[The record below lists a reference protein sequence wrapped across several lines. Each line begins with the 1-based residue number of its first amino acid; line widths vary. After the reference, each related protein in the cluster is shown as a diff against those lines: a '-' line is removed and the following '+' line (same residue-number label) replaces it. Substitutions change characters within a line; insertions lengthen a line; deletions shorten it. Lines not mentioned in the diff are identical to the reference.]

1 MTMLSA
7 IRKAVEADPIGGSAL
22 IDEVIY
28 SYLSDQAESLRPE
41 IEQVLS
47 AFMAE
52 RVAIAKRSLGRTY
65 VESMINGDYPSEDV
79 QKSAQWIADL
89 EFFITDSISKSE
101 LTGNDLYEFNRK
113 HPRGQGGRF
122 RQGLPH
128 KLNPKHDTTSR
139 KFKNISPVLQHTAIT
154 ELPDQGAMHAPGR
167 TPSEIETANMEQHQ
181 YEQAN
186 RLVTAMLAKFSGSEL
201 QGVSVAVNL
210 TSPDNSKR
218 TRYFPAAKLKNNG
231 FGGFNGEELW
241 NAGDVID
248 DIELEAKPNASEETK
263 NRIAA
268 YNTLGNVGGSALAQI
283 GAISPQSQK
292 ALFDSLNR
300 NKSQRNSRLSNF
312 FNRMTAGS
320 EVMNQ
325 VPGMEKYGQYARFV
339 GTMGPQAEEALG
351 PYVQQAAYRYRGT
364 EKEPDLELI
373 RQFNGRTMRAVD
385 AAAET
390 RTKTSDISD
399 QLMADSLDRANQGD
413 ITLQAASYEI
423 NNLSRR
429 RGGAFTPDE
438 LKLNVRADVAAH
450 HLLSTLPDDPFVAR
464 VSEESGHI
472 LPSQGVIIDADGDV
486 VSQSVGFSDD
496 HYLPFDLKNLK
507 ALRGGQY
514 VRTRQQG
521 GLTGEDIYASIRTGA
536 RMATVVSSSG
546 VYSIEFDPNFR
557 GARANSD
564 KARAMYDRYLKIL
577 DSMEKSKLYIKDIDG
592 TEKAKLRAQ
601 AQAMGDTDGTIYRRF
616 LDERREAGKNLDEGT
631 LAILQE
637 EAQQQADSEGF
648 KTKGDRY
655 NRRVEEIFDELTEE
669 KMKERVSQL
678 SLNAKGYEVALKT
691 LQQQFPYFIRN
702 VSYQPLTSKQQG
714 EGFLQNLNQSGKL
727 GARQSLSAKDRGYVN
742 PGGLRPEHTRR
753 GFKNPSTG
761 DYNKFK
767 NEDFYNSSVDDTVA
781 KPKEET
787 KSESGT
793 TAGGPKNAPKS
804 KSAFL
809 NQVDLFASGQK
820 EKGIKAAKALD
831 IMISQIPDGPIGLA
845 PNDPSLGVGAINW
858 DDVKNDPDAR
868 EVALKILLHKQGGGI
883 ASRYATDPDIVAG
896 LLTDKKLV
904 ENVAGMYNNDEQA
917 TRGFGGSNASYDD
930 VLAKILAAGNEL
942 ANAAS
947 FEQPFAEQVSGSR
960 GEFYAGVKPQNFK
973 EISDLTD
980 LNSIKAFL
988 SDDKNRAVADA
999 YNELKDNPSDGA
1011 VLSQIIPSLK
1021 ALEEAHK
1028 KERAAF
1034 AAVQQPGAKPE
1045 DYTPKVILAQ
1055 AGITPD
1061 EWSSILGNPSNLTA
1075 YGYSEHAPMSQFSE
1089 SVVQGRARALQL
1101 ARSLLV
1107 AERLMGVMAGGE
1119 EAPKAQA
1126 PGEPSLE
1133 PTSKNLSK
1141 AYWSQQDPNYLRLS
1155 KARLSPRVQVLSKS
1169 HPLTREIQMRKSL
1182 NLPLVSKKP
1191 K

>member
-1 MTMLSA
+1 MTMLGA

-41 IEQVLS
+41 IEQLFG

-52 RVAIAKRSLGRTY
+52 RVAVAKRSLGRSY
-65 VESMINGDYPSEDV
+65 VESMVDGNYPAENV

-89 EFFITDSISKSE
+89 EFFITDTVRKNEMS
-101 LTGNDLYEFNRK
+101 GADLYDFNRK

-122 RQGLPH
+122 RQGLPN

-139 KFKNISPVLQHTAIT
+139 KFKNISPVLQGAAVL
-154 ELPDQGAMHAPGR
+154 ERDDQGAMHAPGR
-167 TPSEIETANMEQHQ
+167 DASEQETTNMEQHQ

-186 RLVTAMLAKFSGSEL
+186 RLVTGMLASFSGEDL
-201 QGVSVAVNL
+201 KGVNVAVNL
-210 TSPDNSKR
+210 TSVDNAKR
-218 TRYFPAAKLKNNG
+218 TRYFPASKLKNNG
-231 FGGFNGEELW
+231 FGGFTGDQLW

-248 DIELEAKPNASEETK
+248 DIELEAKRDANDETK

-268 YNTLGNVGGSALAQI
+268 YNTLGTVGGSALAQV
-283 GAISPQSQK
+283 GTVTPESQK
-292 ALFDSLNR
+292 ALFDALNR
-300 NKSQRNSRLSNF
+300 NKSQKNSRLSNF

-320 EVMNQ
+320 NVMNQ
-325 VPGMEKYGQYARFV
+325 VPGMEKYGHYARFV
-339 GTMGPQAEEALG
+339 GTMGPQAEDALG

-364 EKEPDLELI
+364 EKEPDLDLV
-373 RQFNGRTMRAVD
+373 RQFNGRTMRVVD
-385 AAAET
+385 AAADS
-390 RTKTSDISD
+390 RTKVSDISD
-399 QLMADSLDRANQGD
+399 QIMVASMDRSNQSD
-413 ITLQAASYEI
+413 VTLQAASYEI
-423 NNLSRR
+423 NNLSRS

-450 HLLSTLPDDPFVAR
+450 HLLGTLPDDPFVAR

-507 ALRGGQY
+507 SLRGGQY

-564 KARAMYDRYLKIL
+564 KARSMYDRYLKIL

-592 TEKAKLRAQ
+592 PEKAKLRAQ

-616 LDERREAGKNLDEGT
+616 LEERREAGKNLDEGT

-637 EAQQQADSEGF
+637 EAVQQADTEGF

-655 NRRVEEIFDELTEE
+655 NRRVEEIFDELSEE

-678 SLNAKGYEVALKT
+678 ALNAKGYDVALKT
-691 LQQQFPYFIRN
+691 LQQQFPYYIRN

-727 GARQSLSAKDRGYVN
+727 GARQSLGAKDSGYVN
-742 PGGLRPEHTRR
+742 PGGLRPESSRR

-761 DYNKFK
+761 AYNQFK
-767 NEDFYNSSVDDTVA
+767 NEDFYNSSNDDSVA
-781 KPKEET
+781 TPKPEAKE
-787 KSESGT
+787 GGAAA
-793 TAGGPKNAPKS
+793 AGGTKNAPKS
-804 KSAFL
+804 AFL
-809 NQVDLFASGQK
+809 NKVELFASGQK
-820 EKGIKAAKALD
+820 EKGLKAAKSLD
-831 IMISQIPDGPIGLA
+831 MMFSNIPDGPIGMA
-845 PNDPSLGVGAINW
+845 PNDPSKGAGAIEW
-858 DDVKNDPDAR
+858 DDVKNDPDGR
-868 EVALKILLHKQGGGI
+868 NTALAILLHKQGGGI
-883 ASRYATDPDIVAG
+883 APRYATDPDIVAG

-904 ENVAGMYNNDEQA
+904 ENVLGMYNNDEQVA
-917 TRGFGGSNASYDD
+917 RGFGGSNASYND
-930 VLAKILAAGNEL
+930 VLNQVLAAGTEL
-942 ANAAS
+942 ANAAA
-947 FEQPFAEQVSGSR
+947 FDKPFADQVGGSE
-960 GEFYAGVKPQNFK
+960 GEFYAGNKPQGFK
-973 EISDLTD
+973 EINALVDPA
-980 LNSIKAFL
+980 SINAFL
-988 SDDKNRAVADA
+988 SDEKNRAVADA
-999 YNELKDNPSDGA
+999 YNELKNNDSDGA
-1011 VLSQIIPSLK
+1011 VLAQIGPALK
-1021 ALEEAHK
+1021 TLKEVQK

-1034 AAVQQPGAKPE
+1034 SAVQQPGADPAV
-1045 DYTPKVILAQ
+1045 YTPKAVLAQ
-1055 AGITPD
+1055 AGISED
-1061 EWSSILGNPSNLTA
+1061 EWNSILGNPSNLVA
-1075 YGYSEHAPMSQFSE
+1075 YGYNDLASMSQFSE
-1089 SVVQGRARALQL
+1089 SVIQGRAKALQL
-1101 ARSLLV
+1101 ARSLLA
-1107 AERLMGVMAGGE
+1107 AERLMGAMGAGD
-1119 EAPKAQA
+1119 ASPKAQA
-1126 PGEPSLE
+1126 PGEPSPE
-1133 PTSKNLSK
+1133 PTAKSLSK
-1141 AYWSQQDPNYLRLS
+1141 AYWYQQDLVFQNLS
-1155 KARLSPRVQVLSKS
+1155 KGRLSPRVQVLSKS

-1182 NLPLVSKKP
+1182 NLPLVSKKQ